1 LSRAPAGNCHIARVR
16 TYDYNRAAQTGFWQ
30 GRITEIRYR
39 TPLKKK
45 EFGMKTRH
53 QLLLAAIIGPAA
65 LASPALAQDAAP
77 KWKPTLEQVII
88 SAKAPRNYRVV
99 LSNSRLGEA
108 FLVSASMEV
117 PYNDLNLAKD
127 PDADELGRR
136 IHVAARLICEQK
148 YPQTQYPILE
158 GFDCEHDAAKDGM
171 ERANLV
177 IASARH

>member
-1 LSRAPAGNCHIARVR
+1 
-16 TYDYNRAAQTGFWQ
+16 
-30 GRITEIRYR
+30 
-39 TPLKKK
+39 
-45 EFGMKTRH
+45 MKTLH
-53 QLLLAAIIGPAA
+53 QLLLAALVVPAA
-65 LASPALAQDAAP
+65 LAAGGPALAQDAVA

-108 FLVSASMEV
+108 FIVSASMEV
-117 PYNDLNLAKD
+117 PYNDLNLARE

-136 IHVAARLICEQK
+136 IHVAARLICEEMDRK
-148 YPQTQYPILE
+148 YPPTQYPILE
-158 GFDCEHDAAKDGM
+158 GFDCEHDAARDGM

>member
-1 LSRAPAGNCHIARVR
+1 
-16 TYDYNRAAQTGFWQ
+16 
-30 GRITEIRYR
+30 
-39 TPLKKK
+39 
-45 EFGMKTRH
+45 MKTLH
-53 QLLLAAIIGPAA
+53 QFLLASLVASAA
-65 LASPALAQDAAP
+65 LASASGPALAQDAVP

-88 SAKAPRNYRVV
+88 SAKAPKNYRVV

-108 FLVSASMEV
+108 FIVSASMEV

-136 IHVAARLICEQK
+136 IHVAAHLICEEMDRK
-148 YPQTQYPILE
+148 YPQSQYPILE

-171 ERANLV
+171 DRANLV